1 MLSAMSASDIELL
14 RRGWAAFSR
23 GDVEAASDV
32 LDPNVRWYG
41 AGEEDEG
48 CHNRDEAIAFLHQS
62 REDGVTAE
70 LLDARGVGD
79 RVLLIV
85 QNHTPPELGQS
96 DAPHGELATVR
107 DGKVVEII
115 VYPTVD
121 EAVAAA
127 GDPT

>member
-1 MLSAMSASDIELL
+1 MSGSDIELL
-14 RRGWAAFSR
+14 RRGWAAFFR
-23 GDVEAASDV
+23 GDIEAASDV

-41 AGEEDEG
+41 AGDEDEG
-48 CHNRDEAIAFLHQS
+48 CHNRDEAIAFLRQS
-62 REDGVTAE
+62 REDGVSAE
-70 LLDARGVGD
+70 LLDAREAGE

-85 QNHTPPELGQS
+85 HNHTPTEWGQS

-107 DGKVVEII
+107 DGKVVEIV
-115 VYPTVD
+115 VYPSVD